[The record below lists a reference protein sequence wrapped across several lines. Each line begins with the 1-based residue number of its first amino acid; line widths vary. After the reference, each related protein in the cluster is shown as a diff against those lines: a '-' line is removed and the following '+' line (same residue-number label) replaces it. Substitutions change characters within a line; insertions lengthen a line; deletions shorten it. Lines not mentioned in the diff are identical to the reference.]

1 MEQSISILAKRPV
14 IHLTVSEC
22 DKLSE
27 LAFNAQ
33 KRHPLAATMLQSEL
47 DRAELH
53 QDGMLPDQ
61 TVAMD
66 STIEFVDEGNGTHR
80 VVQLVYPHEAD
91 ISSGRISILTP
102 VGAGLIGM
110 TAGSAVRWPAR
121 DGQERVL
128 RIVHVRPSQETDS
141 ASFTG

>member
-1 MEQSISILAKRPV
+1 MEQSTSIPADRPV

-27 LAFNAQ
+27 LALNAQ
-33 KRHPLAATMLQSEL
+33 KRHPLASTMLLSEL

-53 QDGMLPDQ
+53 QEGMLPDQ

-66 STIEFVDEGNGTHR
+66 STIEFVDEGNGTRR

-110 TAGSAVRWPAR
+110 TAGSSILWPAR
-121 DGQERVL
+121 DGQERML
-128 RIVHVRPSQETDS
+128 RIVDVRPSNGT
-141 ASFTG
+141 A

>member
-1 MEQSISILAKRPV
+1 MEQSTSIPADRPV

-27 LAFNAQ
+27 LALNAQ
-33 KRHPLAATMLQSEL
+33 KRHPLASTMLLSEL

-53 QDGMLPDQ
+53 QEGMLPDQ
-61 TVAMD
+61 TVAME
-66 STIEFVDEGNGTHR
+66 STIEFVDEGNGMRR

-110 TAGSAVRWPAR
+110 TAGSSIRWPAR
-121 DGQERVL
+121 DGQERML
-128 RIVHVRPSQETDS
+128 RIVNVRPSNDT
-141 ASFTG
+141 A

>member
-1 MEQSISILAKRPV
+1 MEQSISTPTDSPV
-14 IHLTVSEC
+14 IHLTASEC

-33 KRHPLAATMLQSEL
+33 KRHPQASSMLLAEL

-53 QDGMLPDQ
+53 QDGKLPDQ
-61 TVAMD
+61 TVAMN
-66 STIEFVDEGNGTHR
+66 STIEFVDEGNGTKR

-110 TAGSAVRWPAR
+110 IAGSSICWPAR
-121 DGQERVL
+121 DGHERML
-128 RIVHVRPSQETDS
+128 RIVNVRPSQDTD
-141 ASFTG
+141 

>member
-1 MEQSISILAKRPV
+1 MEQSTSIPADRPV

-27 LAFNAQ
+27 IALNAQ
-33 KRHPLAATMLQSEL
+33 KRHPLASTMLLSEL

-53 QDGMLPDQ
+53 QEGMLPDQ
-61 TVAMD
+61 TVAME
-66 STIEFVDEGNGTHR
+66 STIEFVDEGNGMRR

-110 TAGSAVRWPAR
+110 TAGSSIRWPAR
-121 DGQERVL
+121 DGQERML
-128 RIVHVRPSQETDS
+128 RIVNVRPSNDT
-141 ASFTG
+141 A

>member
-1 MEQSISILAKRPV
+1 MEQSTSIPADRPV

-27 LAFNAQ
+27 LALNAQ
-33 KRHPLAATMLQSEL
+33 KRHPLASTMLLSEL

-53 QDGMLPDQ
+53 QEGMLPDQ
-61 TVAMD
+61 TVAME
-66 STIEFVDEGNGTHR
+66 STIEFVDEGNGMRR

-110 TAGSAVRWPAR
+110 TAGSSIRWPAR
-121 DGQERVL
+121 DGQERML
-128 RIVHVRPSQETDS
+128 RIVDVRSSNDT
-141 ASFTG
+141 A

>member
-1 MEQSISILAKRPV
+1 MEQSISIPTDSPV
-14 IHLTVSEC
+14 IHLTASEC

-33 KRHPLAATMLQSEL
+33 KRHPQASSMLLAEL

-53 QDGMLPDQ
+53 QDGKLPDQ
-61 TVAMD
+61 TVAMN
-66 STIEFVDEGNGTHR
+66 STIEFVDEGNGTKR

-91 ISSGRISILTP
+91 ISTGRISILTP

-110 TAGSAVRWPAR
+110 TAGSSICWPAR
-121 DGQERVL
+121 DGQERIL
-128 RIVHVRPSQETDS
+128 RIVNVQPSENTD
-141 ASFTG
+141 

>member
-1 MEQSISILAKRPV
+1 MEQSTSIPADRPV

-27 LAFNAQ
+27 LALNAQ
-33 KRHPLAATMLQSEL
+33 KRHPMASNMLLSEL

-53 QDGMLPDQ
+53 QEGMLPDQ

-66 STIEFVDEGNGTHR
+66 STIEFIDEGNGTR
-80 VVQLVYPHEAD
+80 RIVQLVYPHEAD

-110 TAGSAVRWPAR
+110 TAGSSIRWPAR
-121 DGQERVL
+121 DGQERML
-128 RIVHVRPSQETDS
+128 RIVNVQPSHDT
-141 ASFTG
+141 A

>member
-1 MEQSISILAKRPV
+1 MEQSISTPTDSPV
-14 IHLTVSEC
+14 IHLTASEC

-33 KRHPLAATMLQSEL
+33 KRHPQASSMLLAEL

-53 QDGMLPDQ
+53 QDGKLPDQ
-61 TVAMD
+61 MVAMN
-66 STIEFVDEGNGTHR
+66 STIEFVDEGNGTKR

-110 TAGSAVRWPAR
+110 IAGSSICWPAR
-121 DGQERVL
+121 DGHERML
-128 RIVHVRPSQETDS
+128 RIVNVRPSQDTD
-141 ASFTG
+141 